1 MENAKKILS
10 VLKNFGLE
18 AEEAKTYLTMLNM
31 GHTTVLEI
39 ARRTGIKRCTVYLI
53 INRLIKKELV
63 KEATIGKKKYYQV
76 ENPKKLIKL
85 LDKKKHELEENLP
98 LLRNHYRQR
107 ADTPNLFFYEGRV
120 GVEKIFEE
128 IVATEGRDEILWF
141 GCPQNLFDECY
152 KIYKTVERNII
163 HNPPAVRLLTNSK
176 LRDRTFAKS
185 LNDDQKVYKKVQ
197 ARILPKKLL
206 FPNTNNII
214 FDNKLVIFSLSVD
227 YFAIVIESADV
238 ANTYRALFE
247 TAWESAAKV
256 ENR

>member
-85 LDKKKHELEENLP
+85 LDKKKHEL
-98 LLRNHYRQR
+98 
-107 ADTPNLFFYEGRV
+107 
-120 GVEKIFEE
+120 
-128 IVATEGRDEILWF
+128 
-141 GCPQNLFDECY
+141 
-152 KIYKTVERNII
+152 
-163 HNPPAVRLLTNSK
+163 
-176 LRDRTFAKS
+176 
-185 LNDDQKVYKKVQ
+185 
-197 ARILPKKLL
+197 
-206 FPNTNNII
+206 
-214 FDNKLVIFSLSVD
+214 
-227 YFAIVIESADV
+227 
-238 ANTYRALFE
+238 
-247 TAWESAAKV
+247 
-256 ENR
+256 